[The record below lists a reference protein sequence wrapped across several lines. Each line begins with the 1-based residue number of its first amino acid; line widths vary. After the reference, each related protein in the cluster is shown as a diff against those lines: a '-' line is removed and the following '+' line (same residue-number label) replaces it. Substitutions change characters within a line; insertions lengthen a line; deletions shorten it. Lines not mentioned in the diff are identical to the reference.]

1 MLDTDP
7 ATANERTDGD
17 YAIGDHYDDTATLP
31 LPDVAKRL
39 ERDILDVQGD
49 DMIVREAEFEVAA
62 DESGPQGVVRVAVS
76 GLATPPARTG
86 TGSDVIRDTIRVVFE
101 LASNYNRVELLRP
114 ERCRFLLAVD
124 VMSDSGAV
132 VGGFIGTMRF
142 HDW

>member
-7 ATANERTDGD
+7 ATAPERPDGD

-49 DMIVREAEFEVAA
+49 DMIVREAEFEVVA

-76 GLATPPARTG
+76 GLPTSPVPTG
-86 TGSDVIRDTIRVVFE
+86 SGSDVIRDTIRVVFE
-101 LASNYNRVELLRP
+101 LASNYNRVGVLRP

-124 VMSDSGAV
+124 VMSDSGSV
-132 VGGFIGTMRF
+132 IGGFIGTMRF